1 MKRYLKYI
9 LGLMTMALGV
19 VLMKKAAL
27 GITPITSLPL
37 ALNEVLPALSLGNW
51 TILFHILCIIAIIV
65 ITRKVTA
72 KTLLMLPVGICFGYF
87 IDFLLWLWSFET
99 GFIPLRIVLLVVGI
113 PVSGLGVALINDADL
128 MLPSPDGL
136 MRTVASQYH
145 LKYPTVKICGDCLWV
160 TGAIII
166 ELSVLHRLSAVN
178 VGTIASALLVG
189 RTIKT
194 WNKLL
199 FSGAPADNP
208 AEEAKQQKQTG
219 NLETQNTDMV
229 TTKKL

>member
-1 MKRYLKYI
+1 MNRYVKYV

-37 ALNEVLPALSLGNW
+37 ALNEVLPVLSLGNW
-51 TILFHILCIIAIIV
+51 TILFHILCIAAIIG
-65 ITRKVTA
+65 ITKKVTV
-72 KTLLMLPVGICFGYF
+72 KTLLMFPVGICFGYF

-99 GFIPLRIVLLVVGI
+99 GSLVLRIALLVAGI

-136 MRTVASQYH
+136 IRTIAAQYQ
-145 LKYPTVKICGDCLWV
+145 LKYPVVKICGDCTWV
-160 TGAIII
+160 ALAVII

-178 VGTIASALLVG
+178 VGTVASALLVG

-194 WNKLL
+194 WNRLL
-199 FSGAPADNP
+199 FQHGGKAPA
-208 AEEAKQQKQTG
+208 AEG
-219 NLETQNTDMV
+219 
-229 TTKKL
+229 

>member
-1 MKRYLKYI
+1 MKRYIEYI

-37 ALNEVLPALSLGNW
+37 ALNEVLPVLSLGNW

-65 ITRKVTA
+65 ITKKVTV
-72 KTLLMLPVGICFGYF
+72 KTLLMIPVGIGFGYF

-99 GFIPLRIVLLVVGI
+99 GSMVLRVVLLVVGI

-136 MRTVASQYH
+136 LRTIASVYH
-145 LKYPTVKICGDCLWV
+145 KKYPVVKICGDCTWV
-160 TGAIII
+160 ALSVII

-178 VGTIASALLVG
+178 VGTVASALLVG
-189 RTIKT
+189 RSIKA
-194 WNKLL
+194 WNTLL
-199 FSGAPADNP
+199 FS
-208 AEEAKQQKQTG
+208 
-219 NLETQNTDMV
+219 
-229 TTKKL
+229 KKRAGGIAA

>member
-1 MKRYLKYI
+1 MKRYIEYI

-37 ALNEVLPALSLGNW
+37 ALNEVLPVLSLGNW

-65 ITRKVTA
+65 ITKKVTV
-72 KTLLMLPVGICFGYF
+72 KTLLMIPVGIGFGYF

-99 GFIPLRIVLLVVGI
+99 GSMVLRVVLLVVGI

-136 MRTVASQYH
+136 LRTISSVYH
-145 LKYPTVKICGDCLWV
+145 KKYPVVKICGDCTWV
-160 TGAIII
+160 ALSVII

-178 VGTIASALLVG
+178 VGTVASALLVG
-189 RTIKT
+189 RSIKA
-194 WNKLL
+194 WNTLL
-199 FSGAPADNP
+199 FS
-208 AEEAKQQKQTG
+208 
-219 NLETQNTDMV
+219 
-229 TTKKL
+229 KKRAGGTAA

>member
-1 MKRYLKYI
+1 MNRYLKYI
-9 LGLMTMALGV
+9 TGLMTMALGV

-37 ALNEVLPALSLGNW
+37 ALNEVLPVLSLGNW
-51 TILFHILCIIAIIV
+51 TILFHILCILAIIV
-65 ITRKVTA
+65 IMKKVTV

-99 GFIPLRIVLLVVGI
+99 GFLPVRILLLVVGI

-136 MRTVASQYH
+136 IRTIAGQYH
-145 LKYPTVKICGDCLWV
+145 LKYPVVKICGDCTWV
-160 TGAIII
+160 ALAVVI
-166 ELSVLHRLSAVN
+166 ELTVLHRLSAVN
-178 VGTIASALLVG
+178 VGTVASALLVG
-189 RTIKT
+189 RSIKT

-199 FSGAPADNP
+199 FSG
-208 AEEAKQQKQTG
+208 KHTR
-219 NLETQNTDMV
+219 ETAA
-229 TTKKL
+229 